1 MNPDEISSVLKYA
14 AIVAGSGKKTKTRS
28 ALRRAYA
35 STRLSFIEH
44 VVYLSGPF
52 SEADPFTI
60 KEPGH
65 TNFEPEYANLK
76 NHGTVEFVDESLTL
90 KSLEFAEMVARRNGI
105 SGILT
110 HEDLENMEDMYHNVI
125 LKLDFAHWGSELPS
139 NKEDQ
144 GSNLVSWDLVSID
157 GIVLENPKDQTAV
170 QSVLEGYVKSHKSD
184 WEDWE
189 DMEQGYTA
197 L

>member
-1 MNPDEISSVLKYA
+1 MNPDDISLSLKYA
-14 AIVAGSGKKTKTRS
+14 AIVAGSGEKSKTRS

-35 STRLSFIEH
+35 STRSSFIEH
-44 VVYLSGPF
+44 VVYLAGPF
-52 SEADPFTI
+52 READSSNTSMQD
-60 KEPGH
+60 
-65 TNFEPEYANLK
+65 
-76 NHGTVEFVDESLTL
+76 TVEFVDESLTL
-90 KSLEFAEMVARRNGI
+90 KNLEFAEMVARRNGI

-157 GIVLENPKDQTAV
+157 GIVLENPKDKISV
-170 QSVLEGYVKSHKSD
+170 QSVLEEYVKNHRAE

-189 DMEQGYTA
+189 NMEQGYTA
-197 L
+197 P